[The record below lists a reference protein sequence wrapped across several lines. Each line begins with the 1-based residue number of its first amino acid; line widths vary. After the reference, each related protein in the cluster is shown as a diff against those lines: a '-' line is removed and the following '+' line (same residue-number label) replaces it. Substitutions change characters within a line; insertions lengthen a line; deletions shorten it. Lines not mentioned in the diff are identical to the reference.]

1 MQVPIT
7 YNRLINV
14 ATHVLVWAVFGLAI
28 YYYQPIISDVEI
40 PVQFW
45 LKQTMELGLLVFL
58 FYMNSEL
65 LVPYLLLKNQ
75 RFTYFLIVGFMVLGV
90 VLTHRSLDRAYG
102 DFQMR
107 RIWSPSG
114 TIRPQTPPT
123 IIPFRRGVSGS
134 MLTLTMTLMVVG
146 ISTAITASN
155 RSLQDRRERETLE
168 KDKVT
173 TELSFLKHQINP
185 HFYFNT
191 LNNIYAL
198 TEVDPKLAGEAIL
211 QLSRM
216 MRYLIYDTQQGTNM
230 LSQEIAFLKN
240 YIHLMKLRMTDMVK
254 LVVDMPDQLDD
265 MPLAPLIL
273 LPFVENAFKH
283 GVSTTRKSHID
294 IRVTQKGRILD
305 LVVSNAITHDGASSL
320 ELPGGIGLSN
330 TRRRLALLY
339 PGKHTL
345 DVAEH
350 NDRTE
355 YSIHLVLDLS

>member
-1 MQVPIT
+1 
-7 YNRLINV
+7 
-14 ATHVLVWAVFGLAI
+14 
-28 YYYQPIISDVEI
+28 
-40 PVQFW
+40 
-45 LKQTMELGLLVFL
+45 
-58 FYMNSEL
+58 
-65 LVPYLLLKNQ
+65 
-75 RFTYFLIVGFMVLGV
+75 
-90 VLTHRSLDRAYG
+90 
-102 DFQMR
+102 
-107 RIWSPSG
+107 
-114 TIRPQTPPT
+114 
-123 IIPFRRGVSGS
+123 
-134 MLTLTMTLMVVG
+134 VVG